1 MVTAEMLPH
10 PMAAWP
16 QGGREVIACPT
27 RSGAAI
33 FAEPGPGKGGRGGI
47 QSGDDPRARPSR
59 RPGEEPELTRDA
71 LRAAR
76 LFALFL
82 FGVIAFNYPLL
93 EVFSARRTLF
103 GVPLLYCWIFGAWLA
118 LIAVLA
124 RLGRRG

>member
-1 MVTAEMLPH
+1 MPWPTHARR
-10 PMAAWP
+10 AAYSAKP
-16 QGGREVIACPT
+16 
-27 RSGAAI
+27 AA
-33 FAEPGPGKGGRGGI
+33 AAYNPRDEPN
-47 QSGDDPRARPSR
+47 A
-59 RPGEEPELTRDA
+59 RPGEGPVLTRDA

-103 GVPLLYCWIFGAWLA
+103 GMPLLYCWIFGAWLA

-124 RLGRRG
+124 RLGRKG